1 MVGPFHSWSQQILT
15 RRKLAPLVL
24 LATGKL
30 PVAALQVFGRPHFL
44 NQLSIG
50 VTTDGLAHFPSK
62 TYNVSIFLIG
72 P

>member
-1 MVGPFHSWSQQILT
+1 MDHFTVGPNKSNKSN
-15 RRKLAPLVL
+15 KLAPLVL

-30 PVAALQVFGRPHFL
+30 PVAALRVFGRPHFL